1 MEPTA
6 PSPAQGAPSPYRPPP
21 TSGLAVASLVCAV
34 LGLLFLPL
42 ALAAIVLGIVALSK
56 IKGSGGRL
64 GGRGLAI
71 AGVAVGTVGLLLV
84 LAMAALLLPVLAR
97 AREQAR
103 RASSA
108 NNLANMVK
116 CCHLYADAT
125 PNLGR
130 FPDDPTVLY
139 TGYVKDWRV
148 FKNPRFP
155 EEDVG
160 YIYLPGSTPEDARNV
175 IFYENVPEGRAKEGR
190 NVAIAAGRVDWV
202 TDQEF
207 QAALS
212 STRQALEGK
221 VTPIPISISKIMKK
235 GP

>member
-6 PSPAQGAPSPYRPPP
+6 PSRYGPPP

-34 LGLLFLPL
+34 LGVLVAPL
-42 ALAAIVLGIVALSK
+42 ALVAIVLGIMALSK
-56 IKGSGGRL
+56 IKGSEGRL

-71 AGVAVGTVGLLLV
+71 AGVAVGSVILLLV
-84 LAMAALLLPVLAR
+84 LAMAGLLLPVLAR

-108 NNLANMVK
+108 NCLGNMVK

-130 FPDDPTVLY
+130 FPDDPTALY
-139 TGYVKDWRV
+139 PAYVMDWRV

-155 EEDVG
+155 DEDVG
-160 YIYLPGSTPEDARNV
+160 YIYLPGSTPVDDRNV

-190 NVAIAAGRVDWV
+190 NVAIAAGSIHWM

-207 QAALS
+207 QAALA
-212 STRQALEGK
+212 STRQALQEQGK
-221 VTPIPISISKIMKK
+221 VTPIPISISKVMKMKK